1 MEYFYYAII
10 TFCLKSCSTVD
21 DLTKYVYYEPLHLEE
36 CLLMTETMTKAVRD
50 ENPRIRTRP
59 VNSLCV
65 KVDTLPDDRIKMYT
79 PWGDPV

>member
-10 TFCLKSCSTVD
+10 TFCLKSCPTVD